1 MKLLFALTLALLFS
15 VGSFA
20 APKTYSAKEKS
31 VQNSQNWSDF
41 QNAMETLRAEDDKRG
56 TSFIISGTL
65 VTIGSLLAIPT
76 TQDAATKLVYGVAS
90 SAGIAAITYGI
101 SNIYYGH
108 SYNSF
113 YETLKNSELSEIQ
126 RSALVKSFMAHEQE
140 RLERMRRMQMWAHF
154 FAAAM
159 NGYSASVEKDTNTK
173 TFFAALAGLNL
184 ALGLSFSF

>member
-1 MKLLFALTLALLFS
+1 MKLILLVAMLLASLS
-15 VGSFA
+15 HVIA
-20 APKTYSAKEKS
+20 APKTYSAKEKV
-31 VQNSQNWSDF
+31 VQSSQNWNDF
-41 QNAMETLRAEDDKRG
+41 QKAMDSLRDEDDRRG

-65 VTIGSLLAIPT
+65 VTIGSLIAIPT
-76 TQDAATKLVYGVAS
+76 TDDAATKLVYGIAS

-113 YETLKNSELSEIQ
+113 YETLKNSELSDSQ
-126 RSALVKSFMAHEQE
+126 KSSLVKTFMAHEHE
-140 RLERMRRMQMWAHF
+140 RLERMRQMQMWAHF

-159 NGYSASVEKDTNTK
+159 NGYSASTEKDANAK

>member
-1 MKLLFALTLALLFS
+1 MNAFFFLILFFISQSYAT
-15 VGSFA
+15 
-20 APKTYSAKEKS
+20 PKTYSAKEKV
-31 VQNSQNWSDF
+31 VQSSQTWNDF
-41 QNAMETLRAEDDKRG
+41 QKAMDALKAEDDRRG

-76 TQDAATKLVYGVAS
+76 TQDAATKLVYGVGS

-101 SNIYYGH
+101 ENIYYGH
-108 SYNSF
+108 SYTSF
-113 YETLKNSELSEIQ
+113 YETLKRSDLSDSQ
-126 RSALVKSFMAHEQE
+126 RSGLVKTFMTLEQE
-140 RLERMRRMQMWAHF
+140 RLERMQRMQMWAHF

-159 NGYSASVEKDTNTK
+159 NGYSASIENDTNAK

>member
-1 MKLLFALTLALLFS
+1 MNQLRS
-15 VGSFA
+15 VKPTCSWA
-20 APKTYSAKEKS
+20 SKYE
-31 VQNSQNWSDF
+31 SDSL
-41 QNAMETLRAEDDKRG
+41 ESLRAEDDRRG
-56 TSFIISGTL
+56 TSFIVSGSL
-65 VTIGSLLAIPT
+65 VTIGSLIAIPAT
-76 TQDAATKLVYGVAS
+76 EDAATKLVYGVAS

-113 YETLKNSELSEIQ
+113 YETLKSSELSDSQ
-126 RSALVKSFMAHEQE
+126 RSSLVKTFLAHEQE

-154 FAAAM
+154 FAAAI
-159 NGYSASVEKDTNTK
+159 NGYSASTEKDTNAK

>member
-1 MKLLFALTLALLFS
+1 MKFILLLTMLLSSFS
-15 VGSFA
+15 IAFA
-20 APKTYSAKEKS
+20 APKTYSAKEKM
-31 VQNSQNWSDF
+31 VQNSQSWSDF
-41 QNAMETLRAEDDKRG
+41 QKAMDSLRGEDDRRG

-65 VTIGSLLAIPT
+65 VTIGSLIAIPT
-76 TQDAATKLVYGVAS
+76 TEDAATKLVYGIAS

-113 YETLKNSELSEIQ
+113 YETLKNSELSDSQ
-126 RSALVKSFMAHEQE
+126 KSSLVKTFMAHEHE

-159 NGYSASVEKDTNTK
+159 NGYSASTEKDTNAK

>member
-1 MKLLFALTLALLFS
+1 MKRFLATTFFLWTSS
-15 VGSFA
+15 VSFA
-20 APKTYSAKEKS
+20 GTTYSSKEKS
-31 VQNSQNWSDF
+31 VQSAQTWNDF
-41 QNAMETLRAEDDKRG
+41 QRAMEALRSEDTRRG

-76 TQDAATKLVYGVAS
+76 TEDVATKLVYGIGS
-90 SAGIAAITYGI
+90 TAGIAAITYGI

-113 YETLKNSELSEIQ
+113 YDTLKSSDLSDLQ
-126 RSALVKSFMAHEQE
+126 KSALVKSFMFHEQD

-159 NGYSASVEKDTNTK
+159 NGYSASQEKDTNAK
-173 TFFAALAGLNL
+173 TFFGALAALNL